1 MNKIFTAVYLWQK
14 RALYLAAT
22 SQGICVVSFNKEQ
35 FESYLRTK
43 GSTKERSNPLL
54 DRLVACLDNY
64 FAGKRESFD
73 LPLDCEGTA
82 FQKGVWQTVR
92 QIPYGKV
99 QSYREIAVKSGKPA
113 ALRAVGAA
121 NGANPTPIIV
131 PCHRV
136 VCSDLRLGGY
146 RGGIELKRALLELEG
161 VVLDPSGQRIL
172 KNGDNRHVSGRLDLD
187 DADDFK
193 TGCLASHSNR

>member
-1 MNKIFTAVYLWQK
+1 MNKIYTAVYLWQK

-22 SQGICVVSFNKEQ
+22 SQGICVVSFNKVE
-35 FESYLRTK
+35 FESYLRAK
-43 GSTKERSNPLL
+43 GWIKQRSNPLI

-82 FQKGVWQTVR
+82 FQTAVWQAVR
-92 QIPYGKV
+92 QIPYGTV
-99 QSYREIAVKSGKPA
+99 QSYGEVAVRSGKPT

-146 RGGIELKRALLELEG
+146 RGGVELKRTLLELEG
-161 VVLDPSGQRIL
+161 MVLDPSGERIL
-172 KNGDNRHVSGRLDLD
+172 KNGASRLFSGRLDL
-187 DADDFK
+187 ADVDGYK
-193 TGCLASHSNR
+193 TGRPASH